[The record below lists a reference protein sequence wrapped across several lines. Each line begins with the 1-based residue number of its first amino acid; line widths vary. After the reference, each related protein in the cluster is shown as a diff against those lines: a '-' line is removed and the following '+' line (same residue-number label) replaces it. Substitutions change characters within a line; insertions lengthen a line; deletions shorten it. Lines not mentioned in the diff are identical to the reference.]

1 MTFKAA
7 AMTDQTAVSEG
18 QGIWPRLRRWVVPLF
33 GVVVLGLLISH
44 AHKVDWKGAWQAL
57 THYPPLLLLA
67 VLGLATVS
75 HCIYGCYDLIG
86 RRHTGHTL
94 PVWRTWTIAMASYAL
109 NLNLGALVGGMAL
122 RARLYS
128 RAGLS
133 DFTIAQVIGT
143 GLATNWMGYGVL
155 AGSLFAA
162 GLIEPPAQA
171 HIEAT
176 TLRLLGAALV
186 LVAVGYVLACAW
198 AKGRE
203 WVVRGKHLRLPH
215 PGLALV
221 QLAVSATNWALMGAM
236 MYLLL
241 GQKVPYGTTLCVL
254 LAASI
259 AGVFIPVPG
268 GLGVLEAV
276 YLALLSGSV
285 KQGTLLGAILAYRA
299 LYYLVPLGGGL
310 LLYAFLEHYASRHP
324 AASTDALPAAAPG

>member
-1 MTFKAA
+1 MTFHAA
-7 AMTDQTAVSEG
+7 AMTDQTLSSAGEG
-18 QGIWPRLRRWVVPLF
+18 WWPRLRRWVVPLF
-33 GVVVLGLLISH
+33 GIAVLGLLISH
-44 AHKVDWKGAWQAL
+44 AHKVDWRGAWYAL
-57 THYPPLLLLA
+57 THYPPGLLLV

-86 RRHTGHTL
+86 RRHTRHRL
-94 PVWRTWTIAMASYAL
+94 PVWRTWAIAMASYAL

-128 RAGLS
+128 RSGLG

-143 GLATNWMGYGVL
+143 GLATNWMGYGLL

-162 GLIEPPAQA
+162 GLIEPPPQA
-171 HIEAT
+171 RLEST
-176 TLRLLGAALV
+176 TLRLLGVALV
-186 LVAVGYVLACAW
+186 LMAACYVLACAW
-198 AKGRE
+198 ANGRE
-203 WVVRGKHLRLPH
+203 WVVRGKHLRLPS

-221 QLAVSATNWALMGAM
+221 QLCVSAVNWALMGAM

-241 GQKVPYGTTLCVL
+241 GQHIPYGTTLCVL

-276 YLALLSGSV
+276 YLALLSGSM
-285 KQGTLLGAILAYRA
+285 KQGAIMGAILAYRA

-324 AASTDALPAAAPG
+324 PTAVDAPHAAGPN

>member
-1 MTFKAA
+1 MTLRAA
-7 AMTDQTAVSEG
+7 AMTDHTLAPAAEG
-18 QGIWPRLRRWVVPLF
+18 WWARRRRWVAPLF
-33 GVVVLGLLISH
+33 GIAVLGMLISH
-44 AHKVDWKGAWQAL
+44 AHKVDWKGAWHAL
-57 THYPPLLLLA
+57 THYPTGLLLV
-67 VLGLATVS
+67 VLGLATLS

-86 RRHTGHTL
+86 RRHTRHRL
-94 PVWRTWTIAMASYAL
+94 PVWRTWAIALASYAL

-171 HIEAT
+171 HIEGT
-176 TLRLLGAALV
+176 TLRLLGVALV
-186 LVAVGYVLACAW
+186 LVAACYVLACAW
-198 AKGRE
+198 ANGRE
-203 WVVRGKHLRLPH
+203 WVVRGKHLRLPS

-221 QLAVSATNWALMGAM
+221 QLGVSAANWALMGAM

-241 GQKVPYGTTLCVL
+241 GQKIPYGTTLCVL

-285 KQGTLLGAILAYRA
+285 KQGTLMGAILAYRA
-299 LYYLVPLGGGL
+299 LYYLIPLGGGL

-324 AASTDALPAAAPG
+324 ATPVDAPDRAAPS

>member
-1 MTFKAA
+1 MTFHAA
-7 AMTDQTAVSEG
+7 AMTDQTLSSAGEG
-18 QGIWPRLRRWVVPLF
+18 WWPRLRRWVVPLF
-33 GVVVLGLLISH
+33 GIAVLGLLISH
-44 AHKVDWKGAWQAL
+44 AHKVDWKGAWYAL
-57 THYPPLLLLA
+57 THYPPGLLLA

-86 RRHTGHTL
+86 RRHTRHRL
-94 PVWRTWTIAMASYAL
+94 PVWRTWAIAMASYAL

-128 RAGLS
+128 RSGLG

-143 GLATNWMGYGVL
+143 GLATNWMGYGLL

-162 GLIEPPAQA
+162 GLIEPPPQA
-171 HIEAT
+171 RLEST
-176 TLRLLGAALV
+176 TLRLLGVALV
-186 LVAVGYVLACAW
+186 LMAACYVLACAW
-198 AKGRE
+198 ASGRE
-203 WVVRGKHLRLPH
+203 WVVRGKHLRLPS

-221 QLAVSATNWALMGAM
+221 QLCVSAVNWALMGAM

-241 GQKVPYGTTLCVL
+241 GQHIPYGTTLCVL

-276 YLALLSGSV
+276 YLALLSGSM
-285 KQGTLLGAILAYRA
+285 KQGAIMGAILAYRA

-324 AASTDALPAAAPG
+324 ATLVDPPHAAASR

>member
-1 MTFKAA
+1 MTVQATT
-7 AMTDQTAVSEG
+7 MTDQTLVPAM
-18 QGIWPRLRRWVVPLF
+18 QGLWPRLRRWVVPLF
-33 GVVVLGLLISH
+33 GIAVLGLLVSH

-57 THYPPLLLLA
+57 THYPLALLLG
-67 VLGLATVS
+67 VLGLATLS
-75 HCIYGCYDLIG
+75 HFIYGCYDLIG
-86 RRHTGHTL
+86 RRHTRHTL
-94 PVWRTWTIAMASYAL
+94 PVWRTWAIAIASYAL

-133 DFTIAQVIGT
+133 DFTIAQIIGT
-143 GLATNWMGYGVL
+143 GLATNWMGYGLL

-171 HIEAT
+171 QMGHT
-176 TLRLLGAALV
+176 TLRMLGVALM

-203 WVVRGKHLRLPH
+203 WVVRGKHLRLPS
-215 PGLALV
+215 PGLAVV
-221 QLAVSATNWALMGAM
+221 QLLVSATNWALMGAM

-310 LLYAFLEHYASRHP
+310 LLYVFLEHYASKHP
-324 AASTDALPAAAPG
+324 PSAVDAPHAAATS